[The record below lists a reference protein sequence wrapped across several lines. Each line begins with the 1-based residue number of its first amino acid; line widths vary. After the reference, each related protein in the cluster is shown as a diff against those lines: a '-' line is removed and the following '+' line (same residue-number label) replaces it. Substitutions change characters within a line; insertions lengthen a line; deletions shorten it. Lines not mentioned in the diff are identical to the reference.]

1 MDFPNQQPTG
11 FKIVNE
17 ANQSASV
24 HVECA
29 SKSLLTN
36 AVRSR
41 HKPKDAGVRR
51 GEPERLEKSSEF
63 LCSSPANLRKQKSG
77 PVRFGLFSI
86 HLLRFRLFAVSF
98 TIVIVLSRHENRPEP
113 FSPCPNERRAGRRLL
128 HRIIVTVINDYRI

>member
-1 MDFPNQQPTG
+1 MDFPNQQTTG

-17 ANQSASV
+17 ADQSASV

-36 AVRSR
+36 AVRSG

-63 LCSSPANLRKQKSG
+63 LRSSPANLRKQKSG
-77 PVRFGLFSI
+77 PVRISLFLI
-86 HLLRFRLFAVSF
+86 HLLKSRLFRVSF
-98 TIVIVLSRHENRPEP
+98 TIVIVLNFHGN
-113 FSPCPNERRAGRRLL
+113 CPNPSPPVHANGSGSMPLRLF
-128 HRIIVTVINDYRI
+128 IVTVINDYHI